1 MKRAVAT
8 SNFDLLLQTSSA
20 GVAACGCEVQSA
32 FCQLLHFVR
41 CAIGETHLSAASG
54 FNRSAALILRQTSS
68 VEVPGRGCAISS
80 DLRSTSSLQQPVGQ
94 SGNTPFHS
102 SRLRLGSFSVKGEKL
117 TA

>member
-20 GVAACGCEVQSA
+20 GVAARGYAVQSA

-41 CAIGETHLSAASG
+41 GAIGETHLFCLQGVADTVCRPAM
-54 FNRSAALILRQTSS
+54 
-68 VEVPGRGCAISS
+68 VEVRGRDYSAQAFPIVPFQQRPELFEMTGLLQ
-80 DLRSTSSLQQPVGQ
+80 LRKQ
-94 SGNTPFHS
+94 
-102 SRLRLGSFSVKGEKL
+102 SFSVKGEKL

>member
-20 GVAACGCEVQSA
+20 GVADRGYAVQSA

-41 CAIGETHLSAASG
+41 GAIGETHLFAASG
-54 FNRSAALILRQTSS
+54 SNCLDI
-68 VEVPGRGCAISS
+68 
-80 DLRSTSSLQQPVGQ
+80 
-94 SGNTPFHS
+94 TPFAFS
-102 SRLRLGSFSVKGEKL
+102 GLLQLRKQSFSVKGEKL